1 MINLQ
6 VSDLE
11 GFDPLVLVFVLRVG
25 PPEES
30 VFRGQPEK
38 RASLR
43 VPVVHLLFGLVADD
57 ENSVCWVLCKLVQ
70 DMQDVRVR
78 FQSLVVSG
86 VLALHRDD
94 SILVE
99 DDQSSDGP
107 HEAILH
113 IVDPQLLEVLPC
125 LDQGRVEAESEDH
138 IFGLHACVNC
148 GAAHAHYAAGPE
160 LRATALDTG
169 GATIILTGLVRP
181 FQVLEEGLGPTISRM
196 LADVVVSNLKPLLL
210 LILRHVQGQVNVL
223 GDLIYV
229 VRVDFEDTPESP
241 VAPRELREYDRCL
254 ILSLKF
260 LLHRNKLQGREAL
273 AITQGGDQE
282 DISHGPQSDPLLHQE
297 ILFLVVDGALPEL
310 LLYFLD

>member
-1 MINLQ
+1 M
-6 VSDLE
+6 
-11 GFDPLVLVFVLRVG
+11 
-25 PPEES
+25 
-30 VFRGQPEK
+30 
-38 RASLR
+38 
-43 VPVVHLLFGLVADD
+43 
-57 ENSVCWVLCKLVQ
+57 
-70 DMQDVRVR
+70 
-78 FQSLVVSG
+78 
-86 VLALHRDD
+86 
-94 SILVE
+94 
-99 DDQSSDGP
+99 
-107 HEAILH
+107 
-113 IVDPQLLEVLPC
+113 
-125 LDQGRVEAESEDH
+125 
-138 IFGLHACVNC
+138 
-148 GAAHAHYAAGPE
+148 
-160 LRATALDTG
+160 
-169 GATIILTGLVRP
+169 VRP